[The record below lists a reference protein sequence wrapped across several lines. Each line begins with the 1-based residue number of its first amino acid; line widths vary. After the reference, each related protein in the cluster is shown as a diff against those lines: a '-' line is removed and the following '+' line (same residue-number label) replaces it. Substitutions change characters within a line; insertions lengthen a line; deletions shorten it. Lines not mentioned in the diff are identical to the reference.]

1 MSTVTPIQPTILLD
15 SHADPSVSASL
26 VRLVIK
32 LSKSGQVRG
41 DVELNNWGAKNNTLG
56 YLYFDDPRFSSG
68 KPVQVRMGQQVLLDG
83 QIAEIDPHYPAG
95 TPPTLS
101 LVVLMYQP
109 AESST
114 PVGPVSRLS
123 YGNELLEFDVKETW
137 LAERGP
143 ALSREIRHLSGQGTA
158 SFAGHWMPGLKV
170 DLEGLG
176 ARYSGAYTLIEVTHT
191 FDKAAGLRTQFAA
204 ERIE

>member
-1 MSTVTPIQPTILLD
+1 MSTVIANQPTILLD
-15 SHADPSVSASL
+15 NHADPSVSASL
-26 VRLVIK
+26 VRLMIK
-32 LSKSGQVRG
+32 QSKGGQGRG
-41 DVELNNWGAKNNTLG
+41 DLELNNWGTKNNALG

-68 KPVQVRMGQQVLLDG
+68 KTVQVRVGQQVLLDG
-83 QIAEIDPHYPAG
+83 QISEIDPHFPAG
-95 TPPTLS
+95 MPPTLS
-101 LVVLMYQP
+101 LVVLMNQP
-109 AESST
+109 AGSSA

-123 YGNELLEFDVKETW
+123 YGNELFEFGVKETW

-143 ALSREIRHLSGQGTA
+143 ALSREIRYLSGQGTA

-176 ARYSGAYTLIEVTHT
+176 ARYSGAYTLVEVVHT
-191 FDKAAGLRTQFAA
+191 WDSAAGLRTQFTA